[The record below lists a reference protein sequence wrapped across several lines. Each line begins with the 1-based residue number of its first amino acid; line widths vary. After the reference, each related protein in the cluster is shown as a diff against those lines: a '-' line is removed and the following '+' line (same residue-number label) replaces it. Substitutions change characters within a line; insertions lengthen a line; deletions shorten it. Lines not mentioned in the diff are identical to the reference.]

1 MTKNI
6 ISWASP
12 LLFKNEHKFVT
23 QALRSTWISGGEY
36 IDKFESYIRK
46 KFKTKNAVL
55 VSNGMAAI
63 HAALLSI
70 DLKQGDEI
78 IVPRYGYMAAANIGN
93 LMNLNV
99 RFSDVDKET
108 FCSDL
113 KSIKKI
119 ITNKKK
125 AVVVTH
131 TYGNMQDIFKIKT
144 FLK

>member
-1 MTKNI
+1 
-6 ISWASP
+6 
-12 LLFKNEHKFVT
+12 
-23 QALRSTWISGGEY
+23 
-36 IDKFESYIRK
+36 
-46 KFKTKNAVL
+46 
-55 VSNGMAAI
+55 
-63 HAALLSI
+63 
-70 DLKQGDEI
+70 
-78 IVPRYGYMAAANIGN
+78 MAAANIGN

-119 ITNKKK
+119 ITNKTK
-125 AVVVTH
+125 AVLVTH